1 LNLDNR
7 RGNRREAKGGTRM
20 GDTVLDVRA
29 VSKSYDGRP
38 AVKDLS
44 FSVEAGSICGF
55 LGPNGA
61 GKTTTLRMILD
72 IISPDAGSIA
82 LFGKPS
88 APEARDRI
96 GFLPEERG
104 LYRKM
109 TAEGVIVFFGRMK
122 GMKASVARERARRL
136 LIDYGLRDAVTK
148 KVKQLS
154 KGMAQKVQILASIVH
169 EPELVILDEPFS
181 GLDPV
186 NQKTLEEMVR
196 GLKTRGATVLFSTHV
211 MEHAERLCDR
221 IVLLARGSKVFDGRV
236 ADALGRV
243 PRRVFLE
250 TDIGVDLGARV
261 AARGVTLARED
272 AVEGRQVWR
281 ADLADGA
288 DAQELL
294 RACVDAGVALRRFEP
309 VRAHLHDAFVHLVGS
324 SESGPASGRAEEAA

>member
-1 LNLDNR
+1 MS
-7 RGNRREAKGGTRM
+7 E
-20 GDTVLDVRA
+20 TVLDVRA

-38 AVKDLS
+38 AVRELS

-72 IISPDAGSIA
+72 IIRPDAGEIA
-82 LFGKPS
+82 IFGRPPG
-88 APEARDRI
+88 AEVRDRI

-109 TAEGVIVFFGRMK
+109 TPEGVIVFFARLK
-122 GMKASVARERARRL
+122 GIAADVARKRARDL
-136 LIDYGLRDAVTK
+136 LTAHGLGEVATK
-148 KVKQLS
+148 KVRTLS
-154 KGMAQKVQILASIVH
+154 KGMAQKVQILASVVH
-169 EPELVILDEPFS
+169 EPDLVILDEPFS

-186 NQKTLEEMVR
+186 NQKTLEELVLALR
-196 GLKTRGATVLFSTHV
+196 ARGATVVFSTHV

-221 IVLLARGSKVFDGRV
+221 IVLLARGEKVFDGRV
-236 ADALGRV
+236 ADALARV

-250 TDIGVDLGARV
+250 TDAGVDLAARV
-261 AARGVTLARED
+261 AARGATLTRD
-272 AVEGRQVWR
+272 GQVEGRQVWR
-281 ADLADGA
+281 ADLSDGA

-309 VRAHLHDAFVHLVGS
+309 VRAHLHDAFVHMVGA
-324 SESGPASGRAEEAA
+324 SEAAPKVGKTAGRAA